1 MPINVHN
8 IHWYLACVQIH
19 NNEVTLNIHNDIDM
33 RNKIAEGKLLNIA
46 RKYLDT
52 LVSQHV
58 QKKTDTVGEHQSTLE
73 SQPEEAGYDDFLQF
87 YYDTK
92 YQDNTSTQINPKNAK
107 VESHTS
113 ERKSSE
119 YRKVSQIREVHLHRT
134 RQLKTKVTV

>member
-1 MPINVHN
+1 
-8 IHWYLACVQIH
+8 
-19 NNEVTLNIHNDIDM
+19 M

-73 SQPEEAGYDDFLQF
+73 TQPEEAGYDDFLQF
-87 YYDTK
+87 YYATK
-92 YQDNTSTQINPKNAK
+92 YQDNTNTQINPKNAK

-113 ERKSSE
+113 
-119 YRKVSQIREVHLHRT
+119 
-134 RQLKTKVTV
+134 